1 MRVHVLQHV
10 PFEGPGRIAAWL
22 AARSAEVTTTRLFE
36 ADAALPPAGAF
47 DVLIVL
53 GGPMSANDEAALPWL
68 RQEKRLVAAAILSG
82 KAVLGICLGAQLI
95 AAACG
100 ATIYA
105 NPIKEIG
112 WFPITPIPG
121 SDAGSFCFDETA
133 TVFHWHGETFTLP
146 PEAHHLARSAACN
159 HQAFQLAGKAV
170 NGLQFHLE
178 TTSESLRGMVQH
190 CGEELQVSYTIQSA
204 ESLLASPP
212 EAFVAVN
219 QLMAR
224 LLQYLTTHQSG

>member
-82 KAVLGICLGAQLI
+82 KAVLGICLGAQLM
-95 AAACG
+95 AAALG
-100 ATIYA
+100 ARVYPA
-105 NPIKEIG
+105 QHKEIG
-112 WFPITPIPG
+112 WFPVQGCAPQ
-121 SDAGSFCFDETA
+121 DGSFAFPATA
-133 TVFHWHGETFTLP
+133 EVFHWHGETFDLP
-146 PEAHHLARSAACN
+146 DGAVHLARSAACPPDRPTGHRPAISPGN
-159 HQAFQLAGKAV
+159 HARKRGRPAHPLPRRTGAVGLHPDRAGIAGQPPGPVCRAGGAHGQAAV
-170 NGLQFHLE
+170 LPDA
-178 TTSESLRGMVQH
+178 QH
-190 CGEELQVSYTIQSA
+190 IEIRSC
-204 ESLLASPP
+204 
-212 EAFVAVN
+212 F
-219 QLMAR
+219 R
-224 LLQYLTTHQSG
+224 

>member
-1 MRVHVLQHV
+1 MRAHYLQHV
-10 PFEGPGRIAAWL
+10 PFEGLGSIETWL
-22 AARSAEVTTTRLFE
+22 HSAHASISATRLYEE
-36 ADAALPPAGAF
+36 AHFPALESF
-47 DVLIVL
+47 DLLIIM
-53 GGPMSANDEAALPWL
+53 GGPMSVNDDEIYPWL
-68 RQEKRLVAAAILSG
+68 AREKAFIAAAIAAD

-105 NPIKEIG
+105 NPLKEIG

-121 SDAGSFCFDETA
+121 SGAGSFCFDEPA

-146 PEAHHLARSAACN
+146 PGAHHLARSAACN

-170 NGLQFHLE
+170 IGLQFHLE
-178 TTSESLRGMVQH
+178 TTPESLRCMVQH
-190 CGEELQVSYTIQSA
+190 CGEELKVSDTIQSA
-204 ESLLASPP
+204 LSLLASPP

>member
-82 KAVLGICLGAQLI
+82 KAVLGICLGAQLM
-95 AAACG
+95 AAALG
-100 ATIYA
+100 ARVYPA
-105 NPIKEIG
+105 QHNEIG
-112 WFPITPIPG
+112 WFPVQGCAPQ
-121 SDAGSFCFDETA
+121 DGSFAFPAAAE
-133 TVFHWHGETFTLP
+133 VFHWHGETFDLP
-146 PEAHHLARSAACN
+146 DGAVHLARSAACL
-159 HQAFQLAGKAV
+159 HQAFQIGQRAI
-170 NGLQFHLE
+170 GLQFHLE
-178 TTSESLRGMVQH
+178 TTPESVAALLTH
-190 CGEELQVSYTIQSA
+190 CHGELVPSAFIQTAQALQ
-204 ESLLASPP
+204 ASPP
-212 EAFVAVN
+212 GRYAGLEA
-219 QLMAR
+219 LMDR
-224 LLQYLTTHQSG
+224 LLCYLTRSTSK